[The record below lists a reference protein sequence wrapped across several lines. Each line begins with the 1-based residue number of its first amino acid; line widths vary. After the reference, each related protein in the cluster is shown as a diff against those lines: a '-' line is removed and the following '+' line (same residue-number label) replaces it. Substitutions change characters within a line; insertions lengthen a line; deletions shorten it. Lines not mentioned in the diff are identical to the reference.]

1 MQIIENNINPQDSDY
16 WNAIGDLGEV
26 GQGNRKAIAI
36 LIQLCQNSE
45 NEFIVMQA
53 VQSLQKI
60 DTKNKLV
67 VETFIKLI
75 QLTFRRKI

>member
-1 MQIIENNINPQDSDY
+1 M
-16 WNAIGDLGEV
+16 
-26 GQGNRKAIAI
+26 
-36 LIQLCQNSE
+36 CQNSE